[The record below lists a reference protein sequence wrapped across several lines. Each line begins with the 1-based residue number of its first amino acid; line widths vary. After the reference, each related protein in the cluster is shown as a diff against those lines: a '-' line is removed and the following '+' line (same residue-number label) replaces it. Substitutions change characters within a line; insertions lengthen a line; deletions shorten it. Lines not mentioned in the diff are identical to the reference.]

1 MPLEASY
8 RSLALQ
14 AHGEEE
20 LTSSEA
26 RTPAAPGA
34 GQLRIPSARAPTPD
48 LEPRW
53 VPKIFSPGTAA
64 AALWETLS
72 CGGGTAG
79 RPQKSPR
86 SPRLQGAWSERAGER
101 APTYLLRGGPDL
113 HLQVVAAARVP
124 LQVIHHGQ
132 EVGRTPSGLQGERQ
146 AVRAGLSRGS
156 GPRGRHSPSARG
168 RGHPER
174 QREGR
179 GGQRR
184 GRS

>member
-8 RSLALQ
+8 RSLASQ
-14 AHGEEE
+14 AHGEEQ

-34 GQLRIPSARAPTPD
+34 GQLRIPSARALTPD

-53 VPKIFSPGTAA
+53 VPKISPGTAA

-86 SPRLQGAWSERAGER
+86 SPRLQGAQSERAG
-101 APTYLLRGGPDL
+101 
-113 HLQVVAAARVP
+113 
-124 LQVIHHGQ
+124 
-132 EVGRTPSGLQGERQ
+132 
-146 AVRAGLSRGS
+146 
-156 GPRGRHSPSARG
+156 
-168 RGHPER
+168 
-174 QREGR
+174 
-179 GGQRR
+179 
-184 GRS
+184 